1 MCKRDG
7 LAYPHVL
14 RASERIVR
22 KSSADRSQGRGC
34 AQGRPAESLGARL
47 DALVWSPRCQ
57 ALIFDNGIFL
67 PLLVRPRRRVSA
79 EPDTGRPG
87 SRQFQFGDAPLH
99 QYHRASG
106 RSKTAIAA
114 SKDRSEIIER
124 EGLNTNQNT
133 VGTKVARVSSWMVR
147 AHHSPIHLMPTSS
160 YCSLELKPRTF
171 LGSLSRG
178 DPNANG
184 AHAEAAQ
191 IDRRDRSDCINRP
204 HGSLEHS
211 QLCP

>member
-1 MCKRDG
+1 VQAGRSCLSPRPTGVRAHRSKIQCRPVARSRMQCRGD
-7 LAYPHVL
+7 LR
-14 RASERIVR
+14 RASER
-22 KSSADRSQGRGC
+22 AWM
-34 AQGRPAESLGARL
+34 P
-47 DALVWSPRCQ
+47 LVWSPRCQ

-124 EGLNTNQNT
+124 EGLNTNQT
-133 VGTKVARVSSWMVR
+133 QLAPRSLALAHGWFARITR
-147 AHHSPIHLMPTSS
+147 LYT
-160 YCSLELKPRTF
+160 
-171 LGSLSRG
+171 
-178 DPNANG
+178 
-184 AHAEAAQ
+184 
-191 IDRRDRSDCINRP
+191 
-204 HGSLEHS
+204 
-211 QLCP
+211 